1 MNMHLHNIITSIII
15 IYGCRGAKRAAVA
28 ALRESQQKTFKGGA
42 AAGGDATLSI

>member
-15 IYGCRGAKRAAVA
+15 IYGCIGAKRPPQGG
-28 ALRESQQKTFKGGA
+28 LRESQQKTFKGGA